1 MSGKMCPL
9 NPPLWLWQ
17 TSRRQSDVPARTF
30 QTSLGTSSITA
41 SNVEEL
47 KVNLGAKLKV
57 NSRLGIAP
65 LLAKSVGAV
74 AFFQIAPTPVD
85 KSVSC

>member
-1 MSGKMCPL
+1 MSLDAHAK
-9 NPPLWLWQ
+9 
-17 TSRRQSDVPARTF
+17 TY

-41 SNVEEL
+41 SNVEGL
-47 KVNLGAKLKV
+47 KVNLRAKVKV
-57 NSRLGIAP
+57 NSRSGMAR
-65 LLAKSVGAV
+65 LLAKEVGAV